1 MLDKWTGEVVG
12 TAHLYKIALKD
23 LAKETGMSYQALSA
37 YLHCRKKSP
46 SAEPRIR
53 SALLRLIEKQAVEKR
68 ESDGDWP
75 I

>member
-12 TAHLYKIALKD
+12 TAHLYKITLKE
-23 LAKETGMSYQALSA
+23 LADETGMSFQALSA
-37 YLHCRKKSP
+37 YLNCRKKSP

-53 SALLRLIEKQAVEKR
+53 SALMRLIEKRVPEVH
-68 ESDGDWP
+68 ESEV